1 METSHIPK
9 VYFHPA
15 VLGWAGLGW
24 AGRQVC
30 GQQGAGRRDQFP
42 AKDTA
47 KLGAKGGQHGAPGP
61 SWRHSPSLPHTRQCP
76 DIITSQYIVSISDIE
91 SS

>member
-1 METSHIPK
+1 MCGIISVGPSVETSHIPK

-15 VLGWAGLGW
+15 GLGW
-24 AGRQVC
+24 AGWQVC

-47 KLGAKGGQHGAPGP
+47 KLGAKGGQPAPGT
-61 SWRHSPSLPHTRQCP
+61 WALHSHTRHCP
-76 DIITSQYIVSISDIE
+76 DIITTVSISDIRY
-91 SS
+91 

>member
-1 METSHIPK
+1 MCGIISVGPSVETSHIPK

-15 VLGWAGLGW
+15 GLGW
-24 AGRQVC
+24 AGWQVC

-47 KLGAKGGQHGAPGP
+47 KLGAKGGQPAPHRALGP
-61 SWRHSPSLPHTRQCP
+61 VTPTLATVQ
-76 DIITSQYIVSISDIE
+76 T
-91 SS
+91 